1 MIWHVSTVVKVSA
14 MSEIHRIQSA
24 WEIQS
29 GVLEQ
34 EKEALARARAPMA
47 MQVAEFHANKPDGMW
62 GKLSHA
68 FTKAT
73 KIASVNRKVAKLD
86 GQIADK
92 NAALREEAGDA
103 YRQFGEFA
111 LAQMGSDGTTLR
123 ANYDH
128 LKETKQKLV
137 TAVAAVDHAIKES
150 KDASDW
156 EGIDMMSN
164 NFGFSM
170 LSHLETRE
178 AVDAMKGAS
187 AALTDLNKNLR
198 EQERFDKS
206 IPDDLQS
213 DNNFDLFV
221 DALSEFAGIFTS
233 WSNMEKLDNAVEKMG
248 QIQKSL
254 GEIGREIDGSLRH
267 TQTVAIQAVQKQ
279 HPALVDAVK
288 AVSLLLPKETVAELK
303 SGPRAFKL

>member
-1 MIWHVSTVVKVSA
+1 
-14 MSEIHRIQSA
+14 MSDIVRIQSE

-29 GVLEQ
+29 NALQ
-34 EKEALARARAPMA
+34 QDLEALVAVRAPLG

-62 GKLSHA
+62 GKLKHA

-73 KIASVNRKVAKLD
+73 RIAAVSRKVNKLD
-86 GQIADK
+86 NQIAAKD
-92 NAALREEAGDA
+92 NAIREEAGEA
-103 YRQFGEFA
+103 YRQYGEFA
-111 LAQMGSDGTTLR
+111 MAQMGGDGTTLR
-123 ANYDH
+123 ANYAH
-128 LKETKQKLV
+128 MQETKEKLHK
-137 TAVAAVDHAIKES
+137 AIAAVDHAIDES

-164 NFGFSM
+164 NFGLSL

-178 AVDAMKGAS
+178 AVNAMKDAS

-198 EQERFDKS
+198 EQESFDKA

-248 QIQKSL
+248 EIRKSL
-254 GEIGREIDGSLRH
+254 ISIGAEIDGSLRH

-279 HPALVDAVK
+279 QPALVAAVK
-288 AVSLLLPKETVAELK
+288 TVAAYLPQDTVTELK

>member
-1 MIWHVSTVVKVSA
+1 
-14 MSEIHRIQSA
+14 MSDIRQVQALWEQQSA
-24 WEIQS
+24 T
-29 GVLEQ
+29 LEQ
-34 EKEALARARAPMA
+34 EKRDLSAARAPLG
-47 MQVAEFHANKPDGMW
+47 MQVAEFHASKPDGMW
-62 GKLSHA
+62 GKLKHA

-73 KIASVNRKVAKLD
+73 KIAGVSRKVARLD

-92 NAALREEAGDA
+92 DNALRTEAGEA
-103 YRQFGEFA
+103 YRQYGEFA
-111 LAQMGSDGTTLR
+111 LAQMGGDGATLR

-128 LKETKQKLV
+128 MQETKSKLN
-137 TAVAAVDHAIKES
+137 TALAAVDHAIAES

-170 LSHLETRE
+170 LSHFETRE
-178 AVDAMKGAS
+178 AVDAMKSAS

-198 EQERFDKS
+198 AQEKFDKS

-213 DNNFDLFV
+213 DNNFDLFI

-233 WSNMEKLDNAVEKMG
+233 WSNMEKLDNAVDKMRD
-248 QIQKSL
+248 IRKSL
-254 GEIGREIDGSLRH
+254 VDIGAEIDTSLRH
-267 TQTVAIQAVQKQ
+267 TQTVAIQAVQNRL
-279 HPALVDAVK
+279 PALVEAVA
-288 AVSLLLPKETVAELK
+288 AVAPYLPGETVGKLK

>member
-1 MIWHVSTVVKVSA
+1 MK
-14 MSEIHRIQSA
+14 
-24 WEIQS
+24 
-29 GVLEQ
+29 
-34 EKEALARARAPMA
+34 
-47 MQVAEFHANKPDGMW
+47 
-62 GKLSHA
+62 HA

-73 KIASVNRKVAKLD
+73 KIAAVSRKVNKLD
-86 GQIADK
+86 NQIAAKD
-92 NAALREEAGDA
+92 NAIREEAGEA
-103 YRQFGEFA
+103 YRQYGEFA
-111 LAQMGSDGTTLR
+111 MAHMGGDGTTLR
-123 ANYDH
+123 ANYAH
-128 LKETKQKLV
+128 MQETKEKLHK
-137 TAVAAVDHAIKES
+137 AIAAVDHAIDES

-164 NFGFSM
+164 NFGLSL

-178 AVDAMKGAS
+178 AVDAMKDAS

-198 EQERFDKS
+198 EQESFDKA

-248 QIQKSL
+248 EIRKSL
-254 GEIGREIDGSLRH
+254 ISIGAEIDGSLRH

-279 HPALVDAVK
+279 QPALVAAVK
-288 AVSLLLPKETVAELK
+288 TVAAYLPQDTVTELK

>member
-1 MIWHVSTVVKVSA
+1 
-14 MSEIHRIQSA
+14 MSDITRIQSE

-29 GVLEQ
+29 G
-34 EKEALARARAPMA
+34 ALQKDRDTLAAERAPLGMR
-47 MQVAEFHANKPDGMW
+47 VAEFHAGKPDGMW
-62 GKLSHA
+62 GKLKHA

-73 KIASVNRKVAKLD
+73 KIAAVNRKVNKLD
-86 GQIADK
+86 NQIAAKDD
-92 NAALREEAGDA
+92 ALREEAGEA
-103 YRQFGEFA
+103 YRQYGEFA
-111 LAQMGSDGTTLR
+111 LAKMGGDGTTLR
-123 ANYDH
+123 ANYEH
-128 LKETKQKLV
+128 MQETKTKLN
-137 TAVAAVDHAIKES
+137 TAIAAVDHAIDES

-164 NFGFSM
+164 NFGLSL

-178 AVDAMKGAS
+178 AVDAMKGAA

-198 EQERFDKS
+198 EQESFDKS

-233 WSNMEKLDNAVEKMG
+233 WSNMEKLDKAVDKMG
-248 QIQKSL
+248 EIRKSL
-254 GEIGREIDGSLRH
+254 VEIGAEIDGSLRH

-279 HPALVDAVK
+279 YPALVEAVQT
-288 AVSLLLPKETVAELK
+288 VSPYLPKDTVTALK